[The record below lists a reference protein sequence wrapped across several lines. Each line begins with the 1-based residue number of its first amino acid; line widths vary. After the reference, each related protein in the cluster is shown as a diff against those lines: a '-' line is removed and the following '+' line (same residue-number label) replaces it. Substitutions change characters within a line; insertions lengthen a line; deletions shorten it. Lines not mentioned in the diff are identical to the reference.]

1 MSSPALRILIPTL
14 IAEPGDVRRLS
25 ATLAG
30 LPPGLDAVAHP
41 LVQSERPDVALPDW
55 PAPAA
60 ARPADDGSAD
70 AGRARAG
77 PAGAGPAGA
86 GAADAEEDCWARERA
101 ALAAFVRPDHPPCP
115 VQPLPL
121 GAPAGKWGALRT
133 GLARCGPADW
143 IAVLDGDDAYDP
155 QVLPALLWR
164 AQAGEGALFQ
174 GERERIVLDE
184 TEDGRR
190 RALLEPVVNELLRA
204 RAAAR
209 GAPLAPEVWDLQS
222 GLFVVQR
229 SLLEAFLAQERMD
242 GADAARAPGPLPWGA
257 YGGELHLHAYAAAR
271 GARVRAHPVRSRSGR
286 ASGWTPAAVG
296 RHLRGSV
303 LFAAVAAAE
312 VDAAVAAAAARGGW
326 DAAARARARG
336 AAAEAFPEAG

>member
-1 MSSPALRILIPTL
+1 MPSPALRILIPTL
-14 IAEPGDVRRLS
+14 VAEPGDVRRLS

-41 LVQSERPDVALPDW
+41 LVQSGRPDVALPEW

-60 ARPADDGSAD
+60 ARAAETDPADDD
-70 AGRARAG
+70 
-77 PAGAGPAGA
+77 
-86 GAADAEEDCWARERA
+86 EDCWASERA
-101 ALAAFVRPDHPPCP
+101 ALTAFVRPDHPSCP
-115 VQPLPL
+115 VEPLLL
-121 GAPAGKWGALRT
+121 GAPAGKWGALRA

-190 RALLEPVVNELLRA
+190 RALLEPVVNELLRV

-222 GLFVVQR
+222 GLFVVWR
-229 SLLEAFLAQERMD
+229 ELLEAFLAQERMD

-257 YGGELHLHAYAAAR
+257 YGGELHLHAFAAAR
-271 GARVRAHPVRSRSGR
+271 DARVRAHRVRSRSGR
-286 ASGWTPAAVG
+286 ASGWTPAEVG
-296 RHLRGSV
+296 RHLRGSA
-303 LFAAVAAAE
+303 LFADVAAAE
-312 VDAAVAAAAARGGW
+312 VAAALAAAAAHGGW
-326 DAAARARARG
+326 DAVERAQARDAAV
-336 AAAEAFPEAG
+336 EAFPEAG

>member
-1 MSSPALRILIPTL
+1 MPSPALRILIPTL
-14 IAEPGDVRRLS
+14 VAEPGDVRRLS

-41 LVQSERPDVALPDW
+41 LVQSERPDVALPEW
-55 PAPAA
+55 PAPAT
-60 ARPADDGSAD
+60 ARAVETDPADD
-70 AGRARAG
+70 
-77 PAGAGPAGA
+77 
-86 GAADAEEDCWARERA
+86 EEDCWASERA
-101 ALAAFVRPDHPPCP
+101 ALAAFVRPDHPSCP
-115 VQPLPL
+115 VEPLLL
-121 GAPAGKWGALRT
+121 GAPAGKWGALRA

-190 RALLEPVVNELLRA
+190 RALLEPVVNELLRV

-209 GAPLAPEVWDLQS
+209 GALLAPEVWDLQS
-222 GLFVVQR
+222 GLFVVWR
-229 SLLEAFLAQERMD
+229 ELLEAFLAQERMD
-242 GADAARAPGPLPWGA
+242 GADAVRAPGPLPWGA
-257 YGGELHLHAYAAAR
+257 YGGELHLHAFAAAR
-271 GARVRAHPVRSRSGR
+271 DARVRAHRVRSRSGR

-296 RHLRGSV
+296 RHLRGSA
-303 LFAAVAAAE
+303 LFADVAAAE
-312 VDAAVAAAAARGGW
+312 VAAALAAAAARGGW
-326 DAAARARARG
+326 DAVERAQARDAAV
-336 AAAEAFPEAG
+336 EAFPEAG